1 MRLVP
6 NMPSLGAY
14 TIAILI
20 ALASFPVSLA
30 LTRFF
35 MYWNTKHGIIGI
47 DVHKLNR
54 PKVPEMVGAAV
65 PITLILFAAIY
76 ALTGGASS
84 VALLGYSLVV
94 GLTAPDSWASLSGS
108 DLCLNPSRPPVWKLP
123 PPGNLPSNDT
133 RGSLCDIEYR

>member
-1 MRLVP
+1 
-6 NMPSLGAY
+6 MPSLGAN
-14 TIAILI
+14 TVAILI
-20 ALASFPVSLA
+20 ALGSFPVCLA

-35 MYWNTKHGIIGI
+35 MYWNSKHGIIGI

-84 VALLGYSLVV
+84 IPLLAYSLVV
-94 GLTAPDSWASLSGS
+94 GLAALVGAVHDRLRMRGIFKPLLTILWGLPLLSLGIAFPG
-108 DLCLNPSRPPVWKLP
+108 LFPRPLLP
-123 PPGNLPSNDT
+123 GPCF
-133 RGSLCDIEYR
+133 R